1 MSDSIKENNYIL
13 QKASHNFPREGIMQ
27 EKSQNIHD
35 ASFSDIHKL
44 ITEEKKKAFDGL
56 TDAEFEMSLSVME
69 KYEDVSDKINCI
81 QQKIKG
87 MEDKYETGFKS
98 LWNVLS
104 MT

>member
-1 MSDSIKENNYIL
+1 
-13 QKASHNFPREGIMQ
+13 
-27 EKSQNIHD
+27 
-35 ASFSDIHKL
+35 
-44 ITEEKKKAFDGL
+44 
-56 TDAEFEMSLSVME
+56 MSLSVME
-69 KYEDVSDKINCI
+69 KYEDVSDKISCI